1 MNSKIYLTGLTA
13 LLLISCSSISPH
25 KEMNSCGYELTTQ
38 EYQQLRTKAE
48 LQKSAYDADSLWHIY
63 DQLNDTIRAAMPDT
77 VEFEVFL
84 SVLNK
89 DEVGVDVYVP
99 RNINFFEKIGC
110 AIMNSNFADKMPR
123 QRYMCLYSYTNPDGS
138 GDSPLEV
145 AIKRQK

>member
-1 MNSKIYLTGLTA
+1 MNSKIYLIELTV
-13 LLLISCSSISPH
+13 LLLISCGSVTPQ
-25 KEMNSCGYELTTQ
+25 KKMDSCGYELSRQ
-38 EYQQLRTKAE
+38 EYQQLMAKVE

-84 SVLNK
+84 SLLNK
-89 DEVGVDVYVP
+89 DEVGVDIYVP
-99 RNINFFEKIGC
+99 RNKDFFRKIGC
-110 AIMNSNFADKMPR
+110 TIMNSSFTDKMPK

-145 AIKRQK
+145 AIKRLK